1 MSATVGS
8 ASPLPESRQRM
19 DVVRDSDMLR
29 RGGDVLGD
37 GARGGAALCGGE
49 RGAISKS
56 GSSVGS
62 LGLASDSCAR
72 AAWPGSGPCTAQTG
86 NELHF
91 CAASPA
97 AAQQE
102 PAT

>member
-19 DVVRDSDMLR
+19 EVVRESDMLR
-29 RGGDVLGD
+29 RGGDMLGD

-62 LGLASDSCAR
+62 SGLASDSCATHGMR
-72 AAWPGSGPCTAQTG
+72 LLRPCTV
-86 NELHF
+86 
-91 CAASPA
+91 
-97 AAQQE
+97 
-102 PAT
+102 

>member
-19 DVVRDSDMLR
+19 DVVRNSDMLR

-62 LGLASDSCAR
+62 SGLASDSCACNTR
-72 AAWPGSGPCTAQTG
+72 AWSGPHTAQTR
-86 NELHF
+86 
-91 CAASPA
+91 
-97 AAQQE
+97 
-102 PAT
+102 